1 MLRMINESKVLKKSR
16 RWALRGSEGHVKGL
30 VPLCLRLVGDKT
42 MNYVYLLRCADGS
55 LYCGWTTDLERRLRV
70 HNSGKG
76 AKYTRSRLPVELVYW
91 ESFEDRTQA
100 LSREWHLKRLS
111 REEKLQLAA
120 GWVRP
125 V

>member
-16 RWALRGSEGHVKGL
+16 KSALRASEGHIKGRSL
-30 VPLCLRLVGDKT
+30 LGLRLVRDKT

-55 LYCGWTTDLERRLRV
+55 LYCGWTTDLERRVRV

-91 ESFEDRTQA
+91 ETFEDRTQA

-111 REEKLQLAA
+111 REEKLQLI
-120 GWVRP
+120 RENSNE
-125 V
+125 

>member
-1 MLRMINESKVLKKSR
+1 MTIESKVLKKSR
-16 RWALRGSEGHVKGL
+16 KSALRASEGHIKGQGL
-30 VPLCLRLVGDKT
+30 LGLRLVRDKT